1 MENTPSI
8 IIFWNL
14 GILLFI
20 FMIVLMIAAII
31 LIKRSKRQGTGL
43 MQFWGS
49 ISLVL
54 SILCSIPI
62 LLVVGYVLYLFLT

>member
-1 MENTPSI
+1 MENTPSV